1 MKSSLEIAQEA
12 VLRPIIDVAREYG
25 LEDDEVDLY
34 GRYKA
39 KISLSAIERL
49 RDRPDAKVVCVSA
62 VTPTKAG
69 EGKTTSSVSLTQG
82 LGKLGKKPVLCIRE
96 PSLGPVFGI
105 KGGAAGGG
113 YTQVVPMED
122 LNLHF
127 TGDFHAIAAANNM
140 LSAFTD
146 NHIHQGNEIGI
157 DPQRITWRRS
167 IDMNDRY
174 LRNIVS
180 GLGGPTHGQ
189 PRETGFDIT
198 AASEVMAIM
207 AMATSLSDL
216 RARIGRITV
225 GYTRSGEP
233 VTAEQIGCAGA
244 MTVLLKDALK
254 PNLIQTLEGQACFM
268 HIGPFGNIAHGNSSI
283 VADQAALKMGDY
295 LITESGFGSDLG
307 MEKFMDIVCRAAGI
321 QPNAVVM
328 VTTVKAL
335 KEQGGLEND
344 PRTSQSES
352 MAAIERGAA
361 NLQRHVENA
370 KSFGVPC
377 IVSVNRFPTDTDEEC
392 TLVRKLG
399 EEFGAFATALNEGF
413 GRGGDGAVEMAE
425 AVVEACKQPTSF
437 NFVYEDSD
445 PIDVKIEK
453 IATRVYKADGVDFSP
468 VARQKIDQFTRDGLG
483 NLTICMAKTQYSLS
497 ADASLKNAPTGF
509 RIPVRDIRP
518 YTGAGFLTA
527 LCGDIVQM
535 PGLGK
540 TPAGLNI
547 DIDADGRTV
556 GMF

>member
-34 GRYKA
+34 GKYKA
-39 KISLSAIERL
+39 KVALSAIARL
-49 RDRPDAKVVCVSA
+49 QDQPDAKVVCVTA

-82 LGKLGKKPVLCIRE
+82 LGAIGKRPVLCIRE

-113 YTQVVPMED
+113 LTQVVPMED

-140 LSAFTD
+140 LAAFTD
-146 NHIHQGNEIGI
+146 NHIFQGNQLGI
-157 DPQRITWRRS
+157 NPLRVTWRRAV
-167 IDMNDRY
+167 DMNDRSM
-174 LRNIVS
+174 RNIVG
-180 GLGGPTHGQ
+180 GLGGPTHGN

-207 AMATSLSDL
+207 ALATSLQDL
-216 RARIGRITV
+216 RRRIGAITV
-225 GYTRSGEP
+225 GYTYEGEP
-233 VTAEQIGCAGA
+233 VLAEQIGCAGA

-295 LITESGFGSDLG
+295 LVTESGFGSDLG

-321 QPNAVVM
+321 RPNAVMM

-335 KEQGGLEND
+335 KEQGGLEDD
-344 PRTSQSES
+344 PRNSR
-352 MAAIERGAA
+352 ADNLKAIETGAS
-361 NLQRHVENA
+361 NLERHVQNA
-370 KSFGVPC
+370 KSFGLPC
-377 IVSVNRFPTDTDEEC
+377 VVAVNRFPADTDEEC
-392 TLVRKLG
+392 DLVRRLG
-399 EEFGAFATALNEGF
+399 EQFGVHATALNEGF
-413 GRGGDGAVEMAE
+413 GRGGPGAVEMAE
-425 AVVEACKQPTSF
+425 AIVDACEQPSSF
-437 NFVYEDSD
+437 RFAYEDSD
-445 PIDVKIEK
+445 PIDRKIEK
-453 IATRVYKADGVDFSP
+453 IGTQLYGADGVDFLP
-468 VARQKIDQFTRDGLG
+468 AARQKIDQFTRDGLG

-540 TPAGLNI
+540 SPAGLNV

-556 GMF
+556 GLF